1 MPWMSTL
8 PKRAE
13 LPKEQTWNLEALF
26 ASEAHW
32 RAALEKAAQ
41 SVEEVRPFA
50 GRLAESPQVLLQALE
65 TYYTRMLEAMKVALY
80 ASLQLSTEGTNP
92 EFIRMAGEAR
102 SVVAQLS
109 AAGAYLEPEILS
121 LPQETLEAFMQAE
134 PGLAVYRHYF
144 EALQAR
150 KPHVRSSE
158 VETVLAAVSDPLGG
172 HSATAAAATN
182 ADMQFRPVE
191 YQGQSLPVSHSTIGE
206 LLVHES
212 PEVRKAAWESYA
224 DGHLAFKNTL
234 ASTLQGSVKSFAF
247 QARTR
252 GYASSLE
259 MALAVSRTCGDNIPK
274 AVFDNLLATF
284 QAHLPTWHRF
294 WRIRKKAMGGQLRS
308 YDVPIYDAP
317 APLVPS
323 PKITFWEAAE
333 TICRGMEPL
342 GREYVEPMRR
352 GLFEERWVDWGQN
365 QGKRAGAFSS
375 GLKGTF
381 PYIFMS
387 WSDDLFSLS
396 TLAHELGHSM
406 HSYFTRQ
413 TQPIVYARY
422 SLFVAEVASNFNQ
435 AMVRAML
442 LREAPTPEYK
452 LAVLEEAFSNFHRYL
467 FVMPTLARF
476 ELELY
481 QRIEK
486 GGALTAPF
494 LIERLAE
501 LFAEGY
507 GGEVELDK
515 ERLGAGWMNFSHLYS
530 PFYVYQYATGI
541 AAANA
546 LAKDVLEQGEPA
558 ARRYLDFLKAGDSVY
573 PLEALKIAG
582 IDMTRPEPVERGFA
596 VLGSMVDELERLVDS
611 NLLSTR

>member
-1 MPWMSTL
+1 MSTL
-8 PKRAE
+8 PKRSE
-13 LPKEQTWNLEALF
+13 LPREQTWNIEALF
-26 ASEAHW
+26 ASQDEW
-32 RAALEKAAQ
+32 RKALENAIA
-41 SVEEVRPFA
+41 SIAEVKPFA
-50 GRLAESPQVLLQALE
+50 GRLSESPGLMLQALQTLE
-65 TYYTRMLEAMKVALY
+65 TRMLAAMKVAQY
-80 ASLQLSTEGTNP
+80 SSLQLSTEGTNAT
-92 EFIRMAGEAR
+92 FISMVSEAR
-102 SVVAQLS
+102 GVLARLA
-109 AAGAYLEPEILS
+109 AAGAYIEPEL
-121 LPQETLEAFMQAE
+121 LAMDPEKLELFMQQE

-144 EALQAR
+144 DGLQSR

-158 VETVLAAVSDPLGG
+158 VEAVLAEVSDPLGG
-172 HSATAAAATN
+172 HSASASAATN
-182 ADMQFRPVE
+182 ADMQFRPVLHE
-191 YQGQSLPVSHSTIGE
+191 SSELPVSHTSVGE
-206 LLVHES
+206 LLVHHS
-212 PEVRKAAWESYA
+212 PQVRKAAWEAYA

-234 ASTLQGSVKSFAF
+234 ASTLQGSIKSFAF

-252 GYASSLE
+252 GYPSSLE

-274 AVFDNLLATF
+274 TVYDNLIATF
-284 QAHLPTWHRF
+284 QASLPTWHRF
-294 WRIRKKAMGGQLRS
+294 WRIRKKAMGGRFHS
-308 YDVPIYDAP
+308 YDAPIYDSP
-317 APLVPS
+317 APLGSS
-323 PKITFWEAAE
+323 PRISFWEAAQI
-333 TICRGMEPL
+333 ICRGMEPL
-342 GREYVEPMRR
+342 GPEYVQPMRK

-365 QGKRAGAFSS
+365 QGKRAGAYSS

-387 WSDDLFSLS
+387 WSDDIFSLS

-422 SLFVAEVASNFNQ
+422 SLFLAEVASNFNQ

-442 LREAPTPEYK
+442 LREAQTPEYR
-452 LAVLEEAFSNFHRYL
+452 LAVLEEAFGNFHRYL

-486 GGALTAPF
+486 GGAISAPF

-515 ERLGAGWMNFSHLYS
+515 ERLGSGWMNFSHLYS

-558 ARRYLDFLKAGDSVY
+558 ARRYMEFLKAGDSVY
-573 PLEALKIAG
+573 PLQALKIAG
-582 IDMTRPEPVERGFA
+582 IDMNSPEPVERGFG
-596 VLGSMVDELERLVDS
+596 VLKSMVDELEILVG
-611 NLLSTR
+611 

>member
-1 MPWMSTL
+1 MGWMKTL
-8 PKRAE
+8 PKRSE

-26 ASEAHW
+26 PSPAAW
-32 RAALEKAAQ
+32 QAALEEATRSTKEIEA
-41 SVEEVRPFA
+41 FA
-50 GRLAESPQVLLQALE
+50 GRLAESPQTLLAALE
-65 TYYTRMLEAMKVALY
+65 TYQSRLLAAMKVFQY
-80 ASLQLSTEGTNP
+80 ASLQLATEGTNP
-92 EFIRMAGEAR
+92 EFIRMVAEAR
-102 SVVAQLS
+102 GMLARLA
-109 AAGAYLEPEILS
+109 AAGAYLEPEL
-121 LPQETLEAFMQAE
+121 LRLKPEQLEAFMEAE
-134 PGLAVYRHYF
+134 PALALYRHYF
-144 EALQAR
+144 DGLLAR

-158 VETVLAAVSDPLGG
+158 VEAVLAEVSDPLSA
-172 HSATAAAATN
+172 HSATASAATN
-182 ADMQFRPVE
+182 ADMQFRPVAF
-191 YQGQSLPVSHSTIGE
+191 QGGLLPVSHSSIGE
-206 LLVHES
+206 LLVHPS

-234 ASTLQGSVKSFAF
+234 AATLQGSIKSFVF
-247 QARTR
+247 QARVR
-252 GYASSLE
+252 GYPSSLD
-259 MALAVSRTCGDNIPK
+259 MALAEGRGCGNRIPRV
-274 AVFDNLLATF
+274 VFENLLQTF

-294 WRIRKKAMGGQLRS
+294 WRLRKKALGGRLYS
-308 YDVPIYDAP
+308 HDVPIYDAP

-323 PKITFWEAAE
+323 PKVGFWEAAE
-333 TICRGMEPL
+333 IICRGMEPL
-342 GREYVEPMRR
+342 GKTYVEPMRR

-387 WSDDLFSLS
+387 WSDDLYSLS

-406 HSYFTRQ
+406 HSYFARQ
-413 TQPIVYARY
+413 AQPVIYTNY

-435 AMVRAML
+435 AMVRSLL
-442 LREAPTPEYK
+442 LREAQTPEQK
-452 LAVLEEAFSNFHRYL
+452 LAVLEEAFANFHRYL

-481 QRIEK
+481 QRVEV

-494 LIERLAE
+494 LIERLCE

-515 ERLGAGWMNFSHLYS
+515 ERLGEGWMHFSHLYN

-546 LAKDVLEQGEPA
+546 LAQQVLKEGEPA
-558 ARRYLDFLKAGDSVY
+558 AQRYLDFLKAGDSVY
-573 PLEALKIAG
+573 PLEALQIAG
-582 IDMTRPEPVERGFA
+582 IDMTRPEPLEQGFA
-596 VLGSMVDELERLVDS
+596 VLASMVDELEK
-611 NLLSTR
+611 LLG

>member
-1 MPWMSTL
+1 MSTL
-8 PKRAE
+8 PPRAE

-32 RAALEKAAQ
+32 RAALEEAAR
-41 SVEEVRPFA
+41 SVEAVKPFA

-65 TYYTRMLEAMKVALY
+65 TYYTRMLGAMKAAQY

-92 EFIRMAGEAR
+92 HFMRMVGEAR
-102 SVVAQLS
+102 AVVAELA
-109 AAGAYLEPEILS
+109 AAGAYLEPELLR
-121 LPQETLEAFMQAE
+121 LPKETLEHFLEALPE
-134 PGLAVYRHYF
+134 LAVYRHYF
-144 EALQAR
+144 EALQIR
-150 KPHVRSSE
+150 QPHIRSGE
-158 VETVLAAVSDPLGG
+158 VETVLAAASDPLGA
-172 HSATAAAATN
+172 HAATANAATN

-191 YQGQSLPVSHSTIGE
+191 HQGQTLPVSHSTVGE
-206 LLVHES
+206 LLVHPS

-252 GYASSLE
+252 GYKSSLE
-259 MALAVSRTCGDNIPK
+259 MALAVSRTCGDHIPK
-274 AVFDNLLATF
+274 VVFDNLLATF

-294 WRIRKKAMGGQLRS
+294 WRIRKKALGGRLFS
-308 YDVPIYDAP
+308 HDVPIYDAP
-317 APLVPS
+317 APLVQS
-323 PKITFWEAAE
+323 PPITFWEAAE

-406 HSYFTRQ
+406 HSYFTRA

-435 AMVRAML
+435 ALVRAML
-442 LREAPTPEYK
+442 LREAQTPEQK
-452 LAVLEEAFSNFHRYL
+452 TAVLEEAFSNFHRYL

-486 GGALTAPF
+486 GGALTAPY

-546 LAKDVLEQGEPA
+546 LARDVLEQGEPA

-573 PLEALKIAG
+573 PLDALKIAG
-582 IDMTRPEPVERGFA
+582 IDMNSPEPVERGFG
-596 VLGSMVDELERLVDS
+596 VLKSMVDELERLVG
-611 NLLSTR
+611 

>member
-1 MPWMSTL
+1 MSAL
-8 PKRAE
+8 PKRTE

-32 RAALEKAAQ
+32 RAALEETARR
-41 SVEEVRPFA
+41 VEEVRAFA

-65 TYYTRMLEAMKVALY
+65 TYHTRILEAMKVFQY

-92 EFIRMAGEAR
+92 NFIRMVGEAR
-102 SVVAQLS
+102 SAVTQL
-109 AAGAYLEPEILS
+109 AAGGAYLEPELLS
-121 LPQETLEAFMQAE
+121 QPPETLERFLQTE
-134 PGLAVYRHYF
+134 PALAVYRHYF

-150 KPHVRSSE
+150 KPHIQSGE
-158 VETVLAAVSDPLGG
+158 VETVLAAVSDPLGV

-182 ADMQFRPVE
+182 ADMQFRPVDF
-191 YQGQSLPVSHSTIGE
+191 QGELLPVSHSSVGD
-206 LLVHES
+206 LLVHPS
-212 PEVRKAAWESYA
+212 AEVRQAAWESYA

-234 ASTLQGSVKSFAF
+234 ASSLQGSIKSFAF

-252 GYASSLE
+252 GYKSSLE

-274 AVFDNLLATF
+274 GVYDNLIATF
-284 QAHLPTWHRF
+284 QANLPTWHRF
-294 WRIRKKAMGGQLRS
+294 WRIRKKALGGKIHN
-308 YDVPIYDAP
+308 YDAPIYDSP
-317 APLVPS
+317 APLGQS
-323 PKITFWEAAE
+323 PKMTFWEAAE

-342 GREYVEPMRR
+342 GHEYVQPMRK
-352 GLFEERWVDWGQN
+352 GLFEDRWVDWGQN
-365 QGKRAGAFSS
+365 QGKRAGAYSA

-387 WSDDLFSLS
+387 WSNDIFSMS

-413 TQPIVYARY
+413 TQPVVYARY

-435 AMVRAML
+435 ALVRAML
-442 LREAPTPEYK
+442 LREAQTPEYK

-486 GGALTAPF
+486 GGAIAAPL

-546 LAKDVLEQGEPA
+546 LAKDVLEQGEPTTK
-558 ARRYLDFLKAGDSVY
+558 RYLDFLKAGDSMY

-582 IDMTRPEPVERGFA
+582 IDMNSPEPVERGFG
-596 VLGSMVDELERLVDS
+596 VLKSMVDELEKLVG
-611 NLLSTR
+611 